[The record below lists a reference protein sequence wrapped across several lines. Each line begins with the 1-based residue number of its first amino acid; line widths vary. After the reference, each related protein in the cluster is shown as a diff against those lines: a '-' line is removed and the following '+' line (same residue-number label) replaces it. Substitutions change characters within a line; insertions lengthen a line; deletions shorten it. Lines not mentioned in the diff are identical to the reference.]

1 MSTKRASI
9 ATLAALLVIAVTA
22 TTAQARPSPG
32 IGTRA
37 DPGAGPGMGAHS
49 HLKAGHHA
57 ASGAVEVPQPVVPA
71 AKAGG
76 SEGVSAPT
84 VFALMALAL
93 LAGAL
98 IAIWTAARTGH
109 VTRERAVPR

>member
-1 MSTKRASI
+1 
-9 ATLAALLVIAVTA
+9 
-22 TTAQARPSPG
+22 
-32 IGTRA
+32 
-37 DPGAGPGMGAHS
+37 MGANA

-57 ASGAVEVPQPVVPA
+57 ASGAVEVRQPVIPA
-71 AKAGG
+71 AKDGG
-76 SEGVSAPT
+76 SEGVSTPT